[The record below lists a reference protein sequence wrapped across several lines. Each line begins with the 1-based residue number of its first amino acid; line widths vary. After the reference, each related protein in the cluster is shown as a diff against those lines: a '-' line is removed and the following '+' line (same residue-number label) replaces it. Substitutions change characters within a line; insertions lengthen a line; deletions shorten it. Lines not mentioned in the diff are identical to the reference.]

1 MVAPFRNEPFTD
13 FRDAKQRTTFEEAL
27 ERVDEELGAEHPI
40 VIDGERIHGEQVLAT
55 HDPSDP
61 DVVIGRFAS
70 ATAEQAQRAV
80 EAADAAFPAWSET
93 PWADRAHL
101 LFETAEQLRRDKHVY
116 SAWMV
121 REVGKTWAEAD
132 GDTAEAIDFCEYYAR
147 EALRYGKPV
156 PVVQTEDQNELVYMP
171 LGAGVVIAP
180 WNFPLA
186 ILCGMTTAALV
197 TGNTVCMKSAE
208 PSLTIGWKL
217 FELLERVGFPRG
229 VVNFIPGKGSVA
241 GAAMVQHPR
250 TRFVSFT
257 GSKEVGLWITAEAA
271 KARPGQRWIKR
282 VVAEMGGKDA
292 IVVDETAD
300 LDAAAQA
307 VVASAFGFQGQK
319 CSACSRLIVV
329 DRVHD
334 ALVERVVARTKSLK
348 VGDPADPE
356 SQVGPLTGADAFEK
370 TRSYVEIGRKE
381 GKVVAGGARVGDKGY
396 FFAPTVVD
404 DVAPDA
410 RLATEEIFGPV
421 LAVIRARD
429 WDDALEIANGTEY
442 GLTGAVFSR
451 DAKRLDEAKRRFHV
465 GNLYL
470 NRKCTG
476 ALVGAQPFGG
486 YDMSGTCSKAGGPD
500 YLGLFLQ
507 QKSIATRP
515 LAGAKHAPN
524 SGGRGT

>member
-1 MVAPFRNEPFTD
+1 VAKPFVNEPFTD
-13 FRDAKQRTTFEEAL
+13 FGRPEAREAFLEAL
-27 ERVDEELGAEHPI
+27 ARVDDELGRTYAN
-40 VIDGERIHGEQVLAT
+40 VIDGERLPGLPTHAT

-61 DVVIGRFAS
+61 EVVVGRFPE
-70 ATAEQAQRAV
+70 ATAEEAARAV

-101 LFETAEQLRRDKHVY
+101 LFEMADRLRREKHVF

-156 PVVQTEDQNELVYMP
+156 PCVQTEDQNELHYVP
-171 LGAGVVIAP
+171 LGVGVIIAP

-186 ILCGMTTAALV
+186 ILCGMSVAALA
-197 TGNTVCMKSAE
+197 TGNTIVMKPAE
-208 PSLTIGWKL
+208 PALTVGRKL
-217 FELLERVGFPRG
+217 FELMEGVGFPRG
-229 VVNFIPGKGSVA
+229 VVNFLAGKGRVIGTALVA
-241 GAAMVQHPR
+241 HPR

-257 GSKEVGLWITAEAA
+257 GSKEVGCLLSEQTAQV
-271 KARPGQRWIKR
+271 RPGQRWIKR
-282 VVAEMGGKDA
+282 LVAEMGGKDA
-292 IVVDETAD
+292 IVVDASAD
-300 LDAAAQA
+300 LDAAATA
-307 VVASAFGFQGQK
+307 IVSSAFGFQGQK
-319 CSACSRLIVV
+319 CSACSRAILV
-329 DRVHD
+329 DPVHD
-334 ALVERVVARTKSLK
+334 AVLEKIVARTKALR

-356 SQVGPLTGADAFEK
+356 TQVGPMTGQEQLDK
-370 TRSYVEIGRKE
+370 TLAYVEIGRQE
-381 GKVVAGGARVGDKGY
+381 GRIVAGGARHGDTGY
-396 FFAPTVVD
+396 FVEPTVVA
-404 DVAPDA
+404 DVKAGS
-410 RLATEEIFGPV
+410 RLEQEEVFGPV

-429 WDDALEIANGTEY
+429 WRHALEIANDTEF
-442 GLTGAVFSR
+442 GLTGAVFSK
-451 DAKRLDEAKRRFHV
+451 DPTHLAEAKRRFRV

-507 QKSIATRP
+507 QKSISTR
-515 LAGAKHAPN
+515 KI
-524 SGGRGT
+524 

>member
-13 FRDAKQRTTFEEAL
+13 FKDAAQRAAFEEAL
-27 ERVDEELGAEHPI
+27 ERVDAELGGEHAI
-40 VIDGERIHGEQVLAT
+40 VIDGERIRGEPVLESR
-55 HDPSDP
+55 DPSDP
-61 DVVIGRFAS
+61 DVVIGRFPS
-70 ATAEQAQRAV
+70 ATAEQARRAI
-80 EAADAAFPAWSET
+80 EAADAAFPAWSGT

-101 LFETAEQLRRDKHVY
+101 LFETAERLRREKHLY

-156 PVVQTEDQNELVYMP
+156 PVLQNEDQNELHYVP
-171 LGAGVVIAP
+171 LGAGAVIAP

-186 ILCGMTTAALV
+186 ILCGMATAALV
-197 TGNTVCMKSAE
+197 AGNTVVMKPAE
-208 PSLTIGWKL
+208 PSLTVGWKL

-229 VVNFIPGKGSVA
+229 VVNFLPGKGSVA
-241 GAAMVQHPR
+241 GAALVQHPR

-257 GSKEVGLWITAEAA
+257 GSKEVGLWINAEAA
-271 KARPGQRWIKR
+271 KVVPGQRWIKR
-282 VVAEMGGKDA
+282 VVVEMGGKDA

-300 LDAAAQA
+300 LDAAAAA

-334 ALVERVVARTKSLK
+334 ALMERVVARTKALR
-348 VGDPADPE
+348 VGDPSDPDT
-356 SQVGPLTGADAFEK
+356 QVGPLTGPEQLEK
-370 TRSYVEIGRKE
+370 TVSYVEIARREGRI
-381 GKVVAGGARVGDKGY
+381 VAGGERLEGPGH

-404 DVAPDA
+404 DVPPDA
-410 RLATEEIFGPV
+410 RVAKEEIFGPV

-429 WDDALEIANGTEY
+429 WDDAIDVANGTEF

-451 DAKRLDEAKRRFHV
+451 DAARLEDAKRRFHV

-507 QKSIATRP
+507 QKSVATR
-515 LAGAKHAPN
+515 
-524 SGGRGT
+524 RV